1 MLYFCNP
8 ITGKGSRMDIQIKE
22 VTTLKELKA
31 FVRFPQSLYLGN
43 PYWVPA
49 LEFDELNTLRRD
61 KNPAFENCE
70 AKYWLAYRDGHI
82 VGRVAA
88 ILNHKHIEKWNQRYL
103 RFGWLDFID
112 DPSVPEALMKMVET
126 WARENDMTAV
136 HGPLG
141 FSDLDKEAMLVEGFD
156 ELGTM
161 ATLYNHPYYATHLE
175 KLGYVKDTDWVEY
188 EMTVPNE
195 PNETIA
201 RIADIA
207 LRRNKLTLLNLR
219 DKKELLPYAKEL
231 FGLWSEAYAQL
242 YGFVPLTE
250 KQVEAYI
257 KQYFGFVT
265 PDFVPLVVN
274 QQGKMVAFGIVLPS
288 LSKALQKAKG
298 QLFPFGF
305 IHLLRALKKNDRADL
320 YLVAVK
326 AEYQGKGV
334 NAILMNQMHQVF
346 LRLGITSV
354 ETNPELETNANVQ
367 GQWKY
372 YERRQHKRRRCFIK
386 HLS

>member
-1 MLYFCNP
+1 
-8 ITGKGSRMDIQIKE
+8 MDIQIKE

-31 FVRFPQSLYLGN
+31 FVRFPHSLYRGN

-70 AKYWLAYRDGHI
+70 AKYWLAYRDGRI

-88 ILNHKHIEKWNQRYL
+88 ILNHKHIEKWNQHYI
-103 RFGWLDFID
+103 RFGWLDFIE
-112 DPSVPEALMKMVET
+112 DPSVPEVLMKMVEA
-126 WARENDMTAV
+126 WAKENGMTAV

-141 FSDLDKEAMLVEGFD
+141 FSDLDKEAMLIEGFD

-175 KLGYVKDTDWVEY
+175 KLGYIKDTDWVEY

-201 RIADIA
+201 RIADLA

-265 PDFVPLVVN
+265 PEFVPLVVN
-274 QQGKMVAFGIVLPS
+274 QEGKMVAFGIVMPS

-346 LRLGITSV
+346 LRLGITKV